1 MMPLNRGWG
10 GLKFVLLGWVLMGM
24 AAATFAA
31 EPVSPAGKTVVKA
44 PAKPATAR
52 PASKKPPAKKNEP
65 DVRSNSVLVLDA
77 ESSAVLFSRKPKVA
91 APIASITKLM
101 TALVVLEGG
110 QSLEEKIIITP
121 DDRDRVKGSA
131 SRLSVGSNLTRGDLL
146 HLALM
151 SSDNRAAHAV
161 GRRYP
166 GGVPKMVAAMN
177 AKARAL
183 GMKNTRFVDP
193 SGLSEGNIASPE
205 DLSLLVLAAS
215 RNPIIRRFS
224 TDHEYSVA
232 VGKRRLEFRNS
243 NTLVARSDWNIQL
256 QKTGYTNE
264 AGRCLVMKTVIDGR
278 PVVIVLLDSFGKY
291 TRVADARRIRRWLE
305 AGAA

>member
-10 GLKFVLLGWVLMGM
+10 GLKLAVLGMVLAGT
-24 AAATFAA
+24 AAFTFAA
-31 EPVSPAGKTVVKA
+31 EPAPPKAKPAIKA
-44 PAKPATAR
+44 PAKPA
-52 PASKKPPAKKNEP
+52 PKKPAAKKHEP

-77 ESSAVLFSRKPKVA
+77 ESSAVLFSRKPRVA

-110 QSLEEKIIITP
+110 QSLDEKIIITP

-131 SRLSVGSNLTRGDLL
+131 SRLSVGANLTRGDLL

-193 SGLSEGNIASPE
+193 SGLSEGNVASPE

-215 RNPIIRRFS
+215 RNPLIRRFS

-243 NTLVARSDWNIQL
+243 NTLVARSDWDIQL

-305 AGAA
+305 AGTV